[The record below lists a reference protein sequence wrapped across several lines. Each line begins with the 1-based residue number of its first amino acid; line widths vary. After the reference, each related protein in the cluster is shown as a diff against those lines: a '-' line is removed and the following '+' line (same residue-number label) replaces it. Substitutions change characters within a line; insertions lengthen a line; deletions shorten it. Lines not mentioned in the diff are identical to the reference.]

1 LVLRWRYLSR
11 YDFDLAVDIIR
22 AVRDAVGPPV
32 DLLIEGHSRFNVAT
46 AVEFAEA
53 IHQFR
58 PTWFEEPVPHT
69 NIPAIVEVAR
79 RSPVPIATGE
89 SLSTKQQFAELLKH
103 EDREHPAAGFLPASD
118 PTEQA
123 DLVAKSYPASS
134 LFPREQLKFCC
145 RGTSLSRVNR
155 ILLAFG
161 NARGERLQVQSC
173 GCRAGRRACL
183 PPLAGND
190 QSAPWASRPCPCG
203 L

>member
-1 LVLRWRYLSR
+1 
-11 YDFDLAVDIIR
+11 VDIIR

-103 EDREHPAAGFLPASD
+103 EVVNILQPDFSLPPTPPNKPTWSPNPTQPALCSRANS
-118 PTEQA
+118 
-123 DLVAKSYPASS
+123 SS
-134 LFPREQLKFCC
+134 LLPGHVAF
-145 RGTSLSRVNR
+145 TS
-155 ILLAFG
+155 
-161 NARGERLQVQSC
+161 E
-173 GCRAGRRACL
+173 
-183 PPLAGND
+183 
-190 QSAPWASRPCPCG
+190 
-203 L
+203 